1 MDNVFRLI
9 NKVDSL
15 PSLIHFVNVPEINIH
30 AAIPIP
36 LTITSGRLLKRFRN
50 HAFDNDIKKRVTPTQ
65 MEK

>member
-1 MDNVFRLI
+1 MDI
-9 NKVDSL
+9 L
-15 PSLIHFVNVPEINIH
+15 PSLIHFVNVPEINIQ

-36 LTITSGRLLKRFRN
+36 LVITSGRLLKRLRN